1 MKNEMKAKEG
11 MWLTQATLDN
21 EDERQF
27 WKAVS
32 SYGPLNVRDASQEEK
47 DKWDAEHPAEINE

>member
-1 MKNEMKAKEG
+1 

-27 WKAVS
+27 WKAVA
-32 SYGPLNVRDASQEEK
+32 SYGPLNVRDATQEEK
-47 DKWDAEHPAEINE
+47 DKWDAEHPAEIDINEQEEQL